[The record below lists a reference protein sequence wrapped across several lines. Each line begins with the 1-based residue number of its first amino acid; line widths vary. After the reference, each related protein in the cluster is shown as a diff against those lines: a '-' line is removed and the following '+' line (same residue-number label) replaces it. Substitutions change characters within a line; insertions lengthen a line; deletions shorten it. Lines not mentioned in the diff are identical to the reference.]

1 MTLQEGKALAQEKY
15 IELMGEEWVERN
27 ARTIFDSVRKA
38 DNDPD
43 MVVYIIYQLLYDG
56 TSPAKDLFVRLKS
69 LQEVP
74 ENPDHKTTFVLD
86 LRNDR
91 VEVAETY

>member
-43 MVVYIIYQLLYDG
+43 MVVYVIYQLLYDG
-56 TSPAKDLFVRLKS
+56 TSPAKDLFIRLKS
-69 LQEVP
+69 LRCP
-74 ENPDHKTTFVLD
+74 L
-86 LRNDR
+86 
-91 VEVAETY
+91 